1 MYVDDNC
8 IGCGICVDTCP
19 VKAIS
24 IIKDKASIDHDLCL
38 ECGIC
43 ADVCPVDAIH
53 EKD

>member
-8 IGCGICVDTCP
+8 IGCGICADNCP

-24 IIKDKASIDHDLCL
+24 IIEDKASIDQYLCL

-43 ADVCPVDAIH
+43 VDVCPVGAIH
-53 EKD
+53 EKE